1 MIRCR
6 QGDITVYHRGFART
20 ALVALL
26 TVLLLAMPSL
36 SVAQGG
42 TPSPGDESELAPQ
55 LPTVDLPTLNE
66 MNYRFELESVWTGSA
81 GTPAELPVYLFE
93 PIVYTEEDVARIAE
107 ELGVE
112 GEITS
117 QGAGSYS
124 VSGNGSIFTTPGLLQ
139 YVSAVEPPD
148 EDLPSNAEAVALAHE
163 WLRTTGLLPANI
175 GEGEVLATIETPAR
189 KIVGFQPATPS
200 PLLSS
205 TPGITVTIG
214 PDATVIEARINWAEI
229 TESDVYLLR
238 PVEDAFAQVASRQS
252 YINATLPADQFPQGS
267 TISGTATY
275 DSVSIAY
282 ASSGVP
288 GETQFLQPVYVFEG
302 SVDVAEAEGTFDIVA
317 YVPAI
322 VTGLE
327 PVG

>member
-1 MIRCR
+1 MIRSK
-6 QGDITVYHRGFART
+6 QGDLTVYHRGIART
-20 ALVALL
+20 ALIALL
-26 TVLLLAMPSL
+26 TVLLLAMPRASF
-36 SVAQGG
+36 AQDG
-42 TPSPGDESELAPQ
+42 TPPPGDESELAPQ
-55 LPTVDLPTLNE
+55 LPPVDLPTLNE

-81 GTPAELPVYLFE
+81 GTPAELPVYLFD
-93 PIVYTEEDVARIAE
+93 PIIYTEEDVARIAE

-117 QGAGSYS
+117 QGEGSYS

-139 YVSAVEPPD
+139 FISAAEPP
-148 EDLPSNAEAVALAHE
+148 EENLPSDTEAVALAHE

-189 KIVGFQPATPS
+189 KIVGFQPTTPS

-214 PDATVIEARINWAEI
+214 PGGTVIEARINWAEI

-238 PVEDAFAQVASRQS
+238 PAEDAFAQVASRQS
-252 YINATLPADQFPQGS
+252 YINATLPADEFPQGS

-302 SVDVAEAEGTFDIVA
+302 SLDTEEGDGPFDIVA